1 MILKGLTEEA
11 YRNLLIED
19 IELFESFIGCEVYY
33 DEDTGRELIILPDND
48 TCHRD
53 FLILE

>member
-11 YRNLLIED
+11 YRDLLIED

-33 DEDTGRELIILPDND
+33 DEDSWGLIVMPDND

>member
-1 MILKGLTEEA
+1 MILKGLTEQA
-11 YRNLLIED
+11 YKYLTVED
-19 IELFESFIGCEVYY
+19 IEFLESFIGCEVYY
-33 DEDTGRELIILPDND
+33 VEELDLVMMPDND